1 MCLRLTPPDPQR
13 GHVRQM
19 ASAPSTVEFCF
30 RLRAAFVLHDYVS
43 IVRHQI
49 QEYIYETPLPTRSKC
64 AMFRQ
69 HSLWIGNSVIKK
81 RGRSPSWAPLW
92 LVGGRV
98 RPQVVGTDW
107 CAKSSTTNARPLWM
121 EAGCI
126 GSERGLP
133 WWLASMSPRSCLAKG
148 SSAESGAVLK
158 CLVSG

>member
-1 MCLRLTPPDPQR
+1 MFLRLTPPNPQR

-30 RLRAAFVLHDYVS
+30 RPRAAFVLHDYVS
-43 IVRHQI
+43 IVRRQI

-69 HSLWIGNSVIKK
+69 HSLWIGNSVAKK
-81 RGRSPSWAPLW
+81 RGRSSSQALSW
-92 LVGGRV
+92 LVDERAKS
-98 RPQVVGTDW
+98 QVVGTGW
-107 CAKSSTTNARPLWM
+107 CAKSSTTNVLPLWM

-133 WWLASMSPRSCLAKG
+133 
-148 SSAESGAVLK
+148 
-158 CLVSG
+158 